1 MARAYAQSGDL
12 ERALNDL
19 KIAAQLKPDDALVH
33 AALSQVQSALGNLQL
48 AIVEQRQALKL
59 NENDPDG
66 WNNLGV
72 LDARTG
78 DIGGAREAFEH
89 ALKVA
94 PDHAQARAILL
105 GLVRSKASVTSVLCL
120 REHDSVI
127 PSFMSAFMTRS
138 LVAILATSF
147 LAALRV
153 CAQQPPEAFHW
164 VDFHSDA
171 DSDVVNWVCHSLDS
185 QQWTVIREI
194 GVEYDAALVITDQRK
209 SKNAMPN
216 TDTFSLW
223 SVSLTTHATT
233 LLVSGAKLRFVDWLR
248 FTAGRAPE
256 IALFYD
262 DCEHCQA
269 TTFFTALHY
278 DATSHEWVARWMRA
292 GQAAPVWSSN
302 TLADGS
308 WTQLYGLFPKMDGS
322 VALATW
328 SHFDDTTHKPQ
339 SDFVYLYSVDV
350 GSGIESRYYS
360 RAKRLT

>member
-1 MARAYAQSGDL
+1 
-12 ERALNDL
+12 
-19 KIAAQLKPDDALVH
+19 
-33 AALSQVQSALGNLQL
+33 
-48 AIVEQRQALKL
+48 
-59 NENDPDG
+59 
-66 WNNLGV
+66 
-72 LDARTG
+72 
-78 DIGGAREAFEH
+78 
-89 ALKVA
+89 
-94 PDHAQARAILL
+94 
-105 GLVRSKASVTSVLCL
+105 
-120 REHDSVI
+120 
-127 PSFMSAFMTRS
+127 MTRS
-138 LVAILATSF
+138 LVAFLATSF
-147 LAALRV
+147 LAVLPL

-164 VDFHSDA
+164 VSFHSDA
-171 DSDVVNWVCHSLDS
+171 DSDVVNWVRHSLDS

-209 SKNAMPN
+209 SKNAMPG
-216 TDTFSLW
+216 TDTFSMW
-223 SVSLTTHATT
+223 SISLTTHAATP
-233 LLVSGAKLRFVDWLR
+233 LVTGANLRFVNWLR

-308 WTQLYGLFPKMDGS
+308 WTQLYGLFPKTDGS

-350 GSGIESRYYS
+350 GSGIESSVLLSGKAVEPIKQRLCRPETLLPGLGRGQDS
-360 RAKRLT
+360 PLCQRLLRPEAHPVTSPPANNHGRAIP